1 MDGTL
6 DTIPTGTAGAHEAHL
21 RSFAK
26 GVSWRFIG
34 SMDTFILSWLVTGN
48 PVWAVSIASAEAV
61 TKITLF
67 YLHERAWRLVRWG
80 RHDATHHARAVAKG
94 ASWRALATI
103 DTFLLSW
110 LVTGHIGKAATIA
123 SFETVTKIALF
134 YLHEQAWARLAWGR
148 AEAPGGI
155 GAEAEAAVS
164 EAA

>member
-1 MDGTL
+1 M
-6 DTIPTGTAGAHEAHL
+6 AGQAAREAHV

-26 GVSWRFIG
+26 AVSWRFVG

-48 PVWAVSIASAEAV
+48 PVWAGTIASAEAV

-80 RHDATHHARAVAKG
+80 RHDAAHHARAVVKG
-94 ASWRALATI
+94 ASWRALATV

-134 YLHEQAWARLAWGR
+134 YLHEQGWARLAWGR
-148 AEAPGGI
+148 AEAPRGLV
-155 GAEAEAAVS
+155 EADAAVS